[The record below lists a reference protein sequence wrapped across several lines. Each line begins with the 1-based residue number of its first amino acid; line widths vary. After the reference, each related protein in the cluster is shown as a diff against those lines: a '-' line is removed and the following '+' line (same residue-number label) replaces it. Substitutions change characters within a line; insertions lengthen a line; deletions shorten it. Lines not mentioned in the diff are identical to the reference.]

1 MSRFSLIML
10 SLGLLLGSCSLQQQ
24 VDLDLPEYEPEVVV
38 ESYLRPGLPFAVVL
52 SQSVGF
58 FDTLQLQYVRNATV
72 VMEYGNASDT
82 LVPLEIALESDLI
95 GQVIDTSLLINFGPL
110 FGESLVVYASLGS
123 VVPNRFDLTYRMTV
137 ITEEGDTL
145 RASTMVPPP
154 VEFTS
159 NSFRFNDDSL
169 AIFITNFQDDPT
181 QSNYYRRLLQ
191 QRVQRDSVWG
201 TRTNQDFVLDDGIGS
216 GELITFG
223 TGFEFERGDTLIST
237 LYHITRDY
245 WRFSETRDDAIAA
258 SLSPFAQPAL
268 IHTNIEGGQGLFAG
282 FSVTSDTIVIE

>member
-1 MSRFSLIML
+1 
-10 SLGLLLGSCSLQQQ
+10 
-24 VDLDLPEYEPEVVV
+24 EYEPEVVV
-38 ESYLRPGLPFAVVL
+38 ESYLRPGLPFAVIL
-52 SQSVGF
+52 TKSVGF

-82 LVPLEIALESDLI
+82 LAPLEISLESDLI
-95 GQVIDTSLLINFGPL
+95 GQVVDTALLINFGPL

-123 VVPNRFDLTYRMTV
+123 VVPNRFDLTYRLTV

-145 RASTMVPPP
+145 RSSTMVPPP
-154 VEFTS
+154 VEFNS

-169 AIFITNFQDDPT
+169 AIFLTNFQDDHT
-181 QSNYYRRLLQ
+181 QANFYRRLLQ
-191 QRVQRDSVWG
+191 QREERDSAWV
-201 TRTNQDFVLDDGIGS
+201 TRTNQDFVLDDAIG
-216 GELITFG
+216 GGDLITFG
-223 TGFEFERGDTLIST
+223 TGFEFEQGDTLIST